1 MDLSAVSAQIAE
13 LDREIKNGMNE
24 LLPLA
29 KDIEVTV
36 DDESSRK
43 MLEDVIKMLQEV

>member
-13 LDREIKNGMNE
+13 LDRKIKNGMNE

-29 KDIEVTV
+29 KDIKVTV